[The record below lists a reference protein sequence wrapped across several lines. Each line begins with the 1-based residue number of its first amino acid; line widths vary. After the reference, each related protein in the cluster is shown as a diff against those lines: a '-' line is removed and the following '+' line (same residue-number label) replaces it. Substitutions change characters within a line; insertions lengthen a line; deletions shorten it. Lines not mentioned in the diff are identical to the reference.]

1 MKYHNEGT
9 NGQKFARIEQDQI
22 SITLAEEQM
31 LKSPFIFGDI
41 FRDAPM
47 SKRFA
52 IAAIIGVFGQW
63 SGNAL
68 LSFYTPIILDAIGI
82 TNGTTQQLIIL
93 GRTCWELAVAVPMS
107 FLTPRFAIP
116 LRELRPIPKEAS
128 EEDTE
133 ETD

>member
-82 TNGTTQQLIIL
+82 TNEPHSSLSS
-93 GRTCWELAVAVPMS
+93 LAGHAGNWLLLS
-107 FLTPRFAIP
+107 LCRF
-116 LRELRPIPKEAS
+116 
-128 EEDTE
+128 
-133 ETD
+133 